1 MDNGKILLG
10 VLAGVAAGATLGILF
25 APDSG
30 TNTRKKIMKKGED
43 YAGNLKSQFNGVV
56 DSLGSEVDMFKDEMN
71 NLVASGKSKMD
82 GELYAKKDHVK
93 NEFTKTVS

>member
-1 MDNGKILLG
+1 MNNGKILLG

-43 YAGNLKSQFNGVV
+43 YAGNLKGKLNGVV
-56 DSLGSEVDMFKDEMN
+56 ESLNEEVDMFKDEIN

-82 GELYAKKDHVK
+82 EEKEKANHIK
-93 NEFTKTVS
+93 NEFTKIVS